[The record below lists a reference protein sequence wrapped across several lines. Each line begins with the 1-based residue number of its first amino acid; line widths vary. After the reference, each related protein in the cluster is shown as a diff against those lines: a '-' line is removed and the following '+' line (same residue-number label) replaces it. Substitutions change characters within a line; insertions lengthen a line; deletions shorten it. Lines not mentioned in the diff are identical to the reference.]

1 MARSKKESGMTHHKM
16 HKTLAVA
23 ALALAAGA
31 SFAQGTFRE
40 DARDSE
46 LAARI
51 EQGRVSG
58 SLTPR
63 EVEHLKREQARIRH
77 VEWRNQRDGVV
88 TRAERE
94 QVRMMQD
101 RLSQDIS
108 REKHNGRDD
117 YR

>member
-1 MARSKKESGMTHHKM
+1 MSRHKM
-16 HKTLAVA
+16 HRTLAVA
-23 ALALAAGA
+23 ALALMAGA

-51 EQGRVSG
+51 EQGRASG

-63 EVEHLKREQARIRH
+63 EVEHLRREQERIRH
-77 VEWRNQRDGVV
+77 VEWRNKRDGVV
-88 TRAERE
+88 TRGERE
-94 QVRMMQD
+94 QVRLMQD
-101 RLSQDIS
+101 RLSEDIS
-108 REKHNGRDD
+108 HEKHNGRAD